1 MKGAGKSVL
10 MFTDGAAEIL
20 DSDSDAEDRADL
32 LNDSQSDGSLL
43 FVLRVSLFHD
53 LLFECV
59 LDVFLFD
66 CVPMRVC
73 QSDGC
78 YCCLLVCACRCA
90 CERE

>member
-53 LLFECV
+53 LLFDCV
-59 LDVFLFD
+59 SVFLSVNDSASKVFFVFD
-66 CVPMRVC
+66 RT
-73 QSDGC
+73 GAGKGI
-78 YCCLLVCACRCA
+78 LGGA
-90 CERE
+90 